1 MEERVRFASVN
12 VLSREICEMVREF
25 SEEGRERMNPF
36 SDPEGRKGI

>member
-25 SEEGRERMNPF
+25 SEGRERMNPF